1 MGDPYEIL
9 GVPRGA
15 SDEEIKKAY
24 RKLSRK
30 YNPDANINNPNKDQ
44 AEAKFKEVQQAYE
57 TVMKQREYGQSSTGS
72 YTGYGQ
78 GYSGYHGYGHQQ
90 SNAGSQEDNY
100 LRAAANYIQSGHYQ
114 EALHVLEQIQV
125 KNAQWYYY
133 SAVANFG
140 IGNNVKARE
149 YAQEAVNREPQN
161 MEYQMFLR
169 RFSTG
174 ETWYQEQQMP
184 YGNTAENMVGDCA
197 KCCMLNMFCN
207 CCCNGCFCRC

>member
-1 MGDPYEIL
+1 MM
-9 GVPRGA
+9 
-15 SDEEIKKAY
+15 
-24 RKLSRK
+24 
-30 YNPDANINNPNKDQ
+30 
-44 AEAKFKEVQQAYE
+44 KE
-57 TVMKQREYGQSSTGS
+57 REYGQRSTGS
-72 YTGYGQ
+72 YNGYSQGYG
-78 GYSGYHGYGHQQ
+78 GYHGYGQQQ
-90 SNAGSQEDNY
+90 SNSGSQEDNY

-125 KNAQWYYY
+125 KNARWYYY

-161 MEYQMFLR
+161 MEYQMFLN
-169 RFSTG
+169 RFSAG
-174 ETWYQEQQMP
+174 ETWYQGQQMP